1 MKKKC
6 ARGKSNC
13 HTDFETFHSHFQWA
27 LFLNAHGWN
36 LNSPPRITWNNLNGY
51 RPFVLS
57 TDDLQWPNVTK
68 FYYMTMTWKHITY
81 DSIVENQHFLLCHT
95 LNSDSFG
102 FINFE
107 AFEQMLQ
114 LLKMEC
120 TPTEHLIHKYS
131 KKQAWI
137 VVCKLLLLLLLYK
150 LDMKNYSIHTIAMT
164 IQYAIPIYNTNEKC
178 HKKSFPMLH

>member
-1 MKKKC
+1 MFFLHFYCPSFVVIWVRRLFGEKKC

-81 DSIVENQHFLLCHT
+81 DSIVENQHFLLCHQHWILIHSVLSILKR
-95 LNSDSFG
+95 LNKCYSCWKWNAHQLNIW
-102 FINFE
+102 FINI
-107 AFEQMLQ
+107 LRNR
-114 LLKMEC
+114 
-120 TPTEHLIHKYS
+120 HG
-131 KKQAWI
+131 
-137 VVCKLLLLLLLYK
+137 
-150 LDMKNYSIHTIAMT
+150 
-164 IQYAIPIYNTNEKC
+164 
-178 HKKSFPMLH
+178 